1 MSARYL
7 LDTDICIYIRR
18 ERPQHVRARMARIAP
33 DRFALSVISWGE
45 LLLGVFKSERPE
57 AARRKLTEIY
67 ESIAVLPL
75 PPEAAE
81 IYAATRTELEAAGTP
96 IGPNDLWIAAH
107 ARAENLILVT
117 NNEREFKRVK
127 GLKVENWAA

>member
-18 ERPQHVRARMARIAP
+18 ERPARVRARMARIP
-33 DRFALSVISWGE
+33 PERLALSVISWGE
-45 LLLGVFKSERPE
+45 LLLSVHKSGQPE
-57 AARRKLTEIY
+57 ATRRHLAEIY

-75 PPEAAE
+75 PPAAAE
-81 IYAATRTELEAAGTP
+81 VYAATRAQLEAAGTP

-107 ARAENLILVT
+107 AKAEGLILVT